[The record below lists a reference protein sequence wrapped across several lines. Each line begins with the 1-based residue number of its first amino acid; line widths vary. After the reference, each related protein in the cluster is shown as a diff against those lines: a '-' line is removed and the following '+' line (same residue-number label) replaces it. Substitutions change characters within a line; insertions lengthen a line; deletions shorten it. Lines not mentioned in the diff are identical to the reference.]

1 MCHFSSYWGGGVPAI
16 LEKIY
21 VFLWHESEAQDLS
34 AHCNK
39 KVFSTVSTLF
49 NTWVRFM
56 SFFTVHSSGF
66 SRGKIAPGTSS
77 SFSFTFLC
85 FFLSS
90 PPRYISF
97 SCPSCFGPY
106 IPSWIVYE
114 ANFAGK
120 KFCKGLQSNEKFL
133 RAKNHQPP
141 PSTSLTF
148 LIVLCLKELQLV
160 MRTRYWD
167 DPTKGS
173 CQGTKEF
180 VA

>member
-77 SFSFTFLC
+77 SFSFAFLC

-90 PPRYISF
+90 PPRYISC

-106 IPSWIVYE
+106 IPSWIVHE

-120 KFCKGLQSNEKFL
+120 KFLQRVAIKRKILAGQKPPTPALHLPHFSNCSLPKGTSIGHAHEIL
-133 RAKNHQPP
+133 RWPD
-141 PSTSLTF
+141 
-148 LIVLCLKELQLV
+148 E
-160 MRTRYWD
+160 
-167 DPTKGS
+167 G
-173 CQGTKEF
+173 
-180 VA
+180 